1 MTDSS
6 HGDRLSRALELLRRE
21 ARSRLEKT
29 PGGARIQG
37 TVDLSVRLPLVG
49 AEELGESRGELDAE
63 LDEEIRSLIARRS
76 FVVPGRA
83 FCLRCASSECRHSS
97 SPGPRQVFS
106 GYSPS
111 GVPRFVDYPQLLL
124 EKDDERAAQLFGK
137 RRGVV
142 ARRFSSDELTESLVP
157 AYRER
162 FGPVELHG
170 QVAAGWFP
178 LPGEVADEVL
188 AVCYQLLSTG
198 RGRRRRLL
206 LHPVGVAG
214 DDEVRERLL
223 ASRGRVP
230 WRPATAWARDVLEQ
244 IQADI
249 REGIKMPL
257 AKLRARLDGVLRHL
271 TDRLERPS
279 RRRRRQTGHAQ
290 KRHRSRGRP
299 TGSALA
305 DLADAPRER
314 IYWDG
319 RNGTF
324 VVLGPKNRTH
334 VFSPE
339 GKLVTSV
346 RYPSTTIERR
356 QRKGQ
361 WRPVSPEEA
370 RRLEEKVESRL
381 GESDQD

>member
-1 MTDSS
+1 M
-6 HGDRLSRALELLRRE
+6 AE
-21 ARSRLEKT
+21 T
-29 PGGARIQG
+29 PGGPRVQG
-37 TVDLSVRLPLVG
+37 AVDLSVRLPLAGSEDLREIV
-49 AEELGESRGELDAE
+49 RDLDEE
-63 LDEEIRSLIARRS
+63 LDEEIRSLVSRRS

-83 FCLRCASSECRHSS
+83 FCLRCASSECRHAGA
-97 SPGPRQVFS
+97 PGPREVFA

-124 EKDDERAAQLFGK
+124 EKDDERAAHLFAK

-142 ARRFSSDELTESLVP
+142 ARRFTSEELTADLVP

-178 LPGEVADEVL
+178 FPREVADEVL

-198 RGRRRRLL
+198 RGRRRRLA
-206 LHPVGVAG
+206 LHPVGIAG

-223 ASRGRVP
+223 ASRGRIP
-230 WRPATAWARDVLEQ
+230 WRPAAAWARDVLEQ
-244 IQADI
+244 IQADV
-249 REGIKMPL
+249 REGIEMPL

-271 TDRLERPS
+271 KDRLERPS

-290 KRHRSRGRP
+290 RRHRSRNRP

-305 DLADAPRER
+305 DLSDAPRER
-314 IYWDG
+314 IFWDG

-324 VVLGPKNRTH
+324 VVLGPRNRTH

-346 RYPSTTIERR
+346 RYPATTIERR

-361 WRPVSPEEA
+361 WRPASPEEA
-370 RRLEEKVESRL
+370 RRLEEKV
-381 GESDQD
+381 GERVEGAGED